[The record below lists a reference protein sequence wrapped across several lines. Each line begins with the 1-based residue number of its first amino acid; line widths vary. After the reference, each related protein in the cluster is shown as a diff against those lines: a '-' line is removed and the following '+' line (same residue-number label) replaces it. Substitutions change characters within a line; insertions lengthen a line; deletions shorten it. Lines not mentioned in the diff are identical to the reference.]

1 MKQQALRKV
10 FLSLL
15 TVTMLAVMTMKNT
28 ELQAKELA
36 PHLYK
41 ETLGNGLTV
50 IVKETPDNKA
60 ATVQIR
66 VKAGSV
72 YEDEHEKGITHLIEH
87 MIFKGT
93 PTRGPGEVAGAIE
106 EVGGKINAYTSY
118 EHTVYYAI
126 LSARHWDTAL
136 EVLTD
141 AVLNSTFDPE
151 ELEREK
157 KVVIE
162 EIYMRKD
169 RPSIALYQ
177 ELMANAYT
185 THPYHYPISGSVES
199 VSAITRDD
207 ILKYMSK
214 HYHPEDFT
222 VVVVGDVHFENV
234 LNNVKKL
241 MGGLPKGEYYDS
253 PLPKEPPQEKPRF
266 FTVQQDIN
274 QSHFALAIPIAP
286 FDNPDTPVLDIISN
300 ILGHGETSRLY
311 HQLRDKK
318 QLVYQIDSST
328 FAPKDPGLLE
338 VSAVLDAENFAPA
351 LEAALEEIFK
361 LKYLAVSDDE
371 LERAKRSLESE
382 FVFNLE
388 RVEGQASVLGS
399 LDFLTGD
406 PREDKYLEM
415 VRAVTPENIKQ
426 VASYYFNPKKIT
438 VGIIAPNGGGPSL
451 DQADFTELIAK
462 ADEAAKHG
470 LPTSLVPNSY
480 LSDVHRFTL
489 PNGIRL
495 LVRENKEIPTLAIRA
510 IFPGGLRGETENTN
524 GAFAFI
530 SELLPKG
537 TEQLSARDL
546 AIEVADMAG
555 SLKGFNGKNTF
566 GLKADFLARFL
577 EEGLTLV
584 RDVVRTPAFSPE
596 EAEKVRP
603 ELLAQ
608 LKNQEDSLPSLA
620 FKEFN
625 SHLFR
630 GHPYA
635 LNTAGSETALKNFS
649 VQDLKKIYQQYARP
663 DTLVLAVAGD
673 VDAEQVRTI
682 VTRLFGDWKSNTK
695 QGSTLEE
702 SLLPPDP
709 PPTPDIVAIPRDKE
723 QVHIIIG
730 FLGASLTS
738 KDRFALEVLDTVL
751 SGQSGRLFTELRD
764 KQSLAYSLSSFSL
777 LGLDTGSFGIYIA
790 TSPDKK
796 DAAIKEVWQQLYKI
810 REERVSD
817 EELQRAKNV
826 LISQYEL
833 GLQTHGNQAMEMALN
848 ETYDLGQDYGTRYT
862 HEIERIDA
870 QEVLAIARKYILSDH
885 YVMVMVGAASPAEQP
900 KETPGSVD
908 EGTLTPHE
916 EQSATPVESGLSGEE
931 PSSPDEAPASTEENP
946 GTQEQPDSP
955 DSEKAE

>member
-1 MKQQALRKV
+1 MRQQALRKV
-10 FLSLL
+10 LLSLL
-15 TVTMLAVMTMKNT
+15 TFTMLAMITMKNS
-28 ELQAKELA
+28 EAQAKELA

-72 YEDEHEKGITHLIEH
+72 YEDDNEKGITHLIEH

-106 EVGGKINAYTSY
+106 EVGGRINAYTSY
-118 EHTVYYAI
+118 EYTVYYAI

-141 AVLNSTFDPE
+141 AVLHSTFDPE

-157 KVVIE
+157 KVVSE

-207 ILKYMSK
+207 ILKYIAK
-214 HYHPEDFT
+214 HYHPENFT
-222 VVVVGDVHFENV
+222 VVVVGDVHFESV
-234 LNNVKKL
+234 LNKVKKL
-241 MGGLPKGEYYDS
+241 MGDLPRGEYYDQ

-266 FTVQQDIN
+266 FTMEQDVN

-311 HQLRDKK
+311 HQLRDEK
-318 QLVYQIDSST
+318 QLVYQVDCST

-338 VSAVLDAENFAPA
+338 VSAILDAKNIAPA

-361 LKYLAVSDDE
+361 LKYLTVSDEE
-371 LERAKRSLESE
+371 LERAKRSLESD

-438 VGIIAPNGGGPSL
+438 AGIVAPNGASLSL
-451 DQADFTELIAK
+451 DQTVFAELIAK
-462 ADEAAKHG
+462 ADEAAKKG
-470 LPTSLVPNSY
+470 LPTSLVADSY
-480 LSDVHRFTL
+480 LSDVHRYTL

-495 LVRENKEIPTLAIRA
+495 LVREDKEIPTLAIRA
-510 IFPGGLRGETENTN
+510 IFPGGLRGETEATN

-537 TEQLSARDL
+537 TEQTSARDL

-555 SLKGFNGKNTF
+555 SIKGFNGKNTF
-566 GLKADFLARFL
+566 GLKADFLSRFL
-577 EEGLTLV
+577 EKGLTLV
-584 RDVVRTPAFSPE
+584 RDVIRTPAFNPD
-596 EAEKVRP
+596 EAEKVRSD
-603 ELLAQ
+603 LLAQ

-620 FKEFN
+620 FREFN
-625 SHLFR
+625 SQLFR

-635 LNTAGSETALKNFS
+635 LNTAGSETALKNFT
-649 VQDLKKIYQQYARP
+649 VDDLKKIYQQYARP

-673 VDAEQVRTI
+673 VNPEEVKRI
-682 VTRLFGDWKSNTK
+682 VTKLFGDWKLNPSQESK
-695 QGSTLEE
+695 MEE
-702 SLLPPDP
+702 SLLPPDLP
-709 PPTPDIVAIPRDKE
+709 PAPDVVAIPRAKE

-730 FLGASLTS
+730 FLGTSLRS
-738 KDRFALEVLDTVL
+738 EDRFALEVLDTVL

-764 KQSLAYSLSSFSL
+764 KKSLAYSLSSFSL

-796 DAAIKEVWQQLYKI
+796 RRPSKKSGNNYTK
-810 REERVSD
+810 S
-817 EELQRAKNV
+817 AK
-826 LISQYEL
+826 S
-833 GLQTHGNQAMEMALN
+833 
-848 ETYDLGQDYGTRYT
+848 
-862 HEIERIDA
+862 
-870 QEVLAIARKYILSDH
+870 
-885 YVMVMVGAASPAEQP
+885 
-900 KETPGSVD
+900 
-908 EGTLTPHE
+908 
-916 EQSATPVESGLSGEE
+916 QSAMRNCKGRKTF
-931 PSSPDEAPASTEENP
+931 
-946 GTQEQPDSP
+946 
-955 DSEKAE
+955 